1 MISIH
6 APRTGSDVSHPFLFI
21 SDDNFNPRSPHGE
34 RLLGSISVVIAWVFQ
49 STLPARGATAVAHR
63 LGHSSPISIHAP
75 RTGSDRRAAAA
86 RTAAHINFNPRSPHG
101 ERRRRF
107 ISSRRTRQISIHAPR
122 TGSDLD
128 LLVAHA
134 VNCRFQS
141 TLPARGATAASQAAQ
156 NQYLVFQ
163 STLPARGAT
172 RKTQQS
178 AIVNCISIHAPRTGS
193 DFSRFVCTPQPSISI
208 HAPRTGSD
216 FPLPPSIQPEIHF
229 NPRSPHG
236 ERLAGT
242 ASRGFPAPISIHA
255 PRTGSDFPRRRGKG
269 SRADFNPRSPH
280 GERPALACFN
290 CFHFDFNPRSPH
302 GERQATG
309 FVKGYTEQFQS
320 TLPARGATCAAAC
333 GSSRRKISIHAPR
346 TGSDTFSRF
355 VCTPQP
361 SISIHA
367 PRTGSDAIVTPAAAA
382 QYQFQ
387 STLPARGA
395 TGGALIDSRP
405 AAISIHAPRTGSDGI
420 ICPLCGSGFQ
430 STLPARGATL
440 ARNCPLAIS
449 PNFNP
454 RSPHGERLIEGRRAF
469 FGE

>member
-346 TGSDTFSRF
+346 TGSDALPVRRI
-355 VCTPQP
+355 QHHRR
-361 SISIHA
+361 ISIHA
-367 PRTGSDAIVTPAAAA
+367 PRTGSDGTPS
-382 QYQFQ
+382 Q
-387 STLPARGA
+387 
-395 TGGALIDSRP
+395 GGTPS
-405 AAISIHAPRTGSDGI
+405 AISIHAPRTGSDDAVALLRGAH
-420 ICPLCGSGFQ
+420 GRFQ
-430 STLPARGATL
+430 STLPARGATM
-440 ARNCPLAIS
+440 S
-449 PNFNP
+449 V
-454 RSPHGERLIEGRRAF
+454 
-469 FGE
+469 